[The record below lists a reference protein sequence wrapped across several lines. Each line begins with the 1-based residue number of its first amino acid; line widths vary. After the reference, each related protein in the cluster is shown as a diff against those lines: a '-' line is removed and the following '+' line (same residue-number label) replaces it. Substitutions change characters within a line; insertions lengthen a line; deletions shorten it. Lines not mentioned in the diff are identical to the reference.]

1 MLVYLIWNIKKF
13 YVRNPIN
20 KKYIINM
27 IIISSVHIIVYFYI
41 GFIFG
46 FSKSPYNHEILT
58 MIKNIIIK
66 IIPIISIEVTRSVIA
81 NRNKNNKALL
91 KFLTILL
98 ILVEINYNT
107 LINLY
112 SNKEELFKYICST
125 IIPLIA
131 SSILYTYLTL
141 KGSYL
146 LVLIYRIYKDLMV
159 LILPILPDID
169 WFITGSIGILSPT
182 IVYLLF
188 KYKFIK
194 EKRNHIKKQQT
205 NFEKFSYTVA
215 LTLAVTI
222 ICFML
227 GVLKY
232 QPIAIISSSMFPL
245 FNRGD
250 VVIYKDLSDSELKQ
264 IEENSIIIYK
274 IGNQNIAHRVV
285 NRIEENNTVFY
296 QTKGDSNNVA
306 DSDLVKTEQIKGI
319 YVFHVKY
326 IGYPSAFLYQYFN
339 NEKPEVEIK

>member
-264 IEENSIIIYK
+264 IKENSIIIYK

-306 DSDLVKTEQIKGI
+306 DSKLVSINQIQGI
-319 YVFHVKY
+319 YICNIKY
-326 IGYPSAFLYQYFN
+326 IGFPSIWLYEYFN
-339 NEKPEVEIK
+339 KEDKKI